1 MIVHK
6 TPFEQMLSG
15 PEVDINLRVYY
26 EVMRSAMESERS
38 TWISQWEQLARFNL
52 PRNQR
57 FNYSEVDNGQRKD
70 YSIVDNTGTL
80 ALRTLGAGM
89 MAGMSSPSR
98 EWFKVKT
105 DDDELNDMPE
115 VQDYLEE
122 GADQLRA
129 CFLRSNFYPTLHGA
143 YRELGLY
150 GTQSFCMLED
160 PEEDIR
166 CYPWPIGSYMI
177 AGDASLRTDL
187 FVRIVNMTARQ
198 LVDTYGKDKCSSQV
212 QTYYDSNAGGQKEQ
226 WWPVVQVVHPNT
238 YYGKMG
244 AKYPPYVS
252 VHYEMNNFSPKMK
265 LLRRGGF
272 QECPIICSRWEVTGE
287 NFYGN
292 SPGMECLGDVM
303 GLQLLQKRKSAAID
317 KMVNPPMIASP
328 AMANT
333 KMSLLPGDI
342 TYGDPKEGHMGF
354 KPAFEMKFDITAS
367 LKDIDDHK
375 KRIKS
380 AYYED
385 LFLMISGSDRRE
397 VTAEEI
403 RAKQEEKMLVL
414 GPVLERSN
422 GELFKPAIRRAWA
435 ILRRHGKIGPPP
447 AVMHGHNAAF
457 EFESILAQAQRMLKI
472 AAIDRFASF
481 VGQQAAVNPAALDII
496 DSDQMNREYA
506 EDLALPAKILRQ
518 QDQIDALRAQ
528 KAKQQQAAQM
538 ADNAQKLAPAA
549 QALSTTDTSS
559 DNALTRLLGTVG
571 QGGAPQ

>member
-1 MIVHK
+1 VIVNRS
-6 TPFEQMLSG
+6 PFEQLLTG
-15 PEVDINLRVYY
+15 PDADVNLRTYY
-26 EVMRSAMESERS
+26 EGMRSAMASEQSSWRP
-38 TWISQWEQLARFNL
+38 QWEQLARFNL

-57 FNYSEVDNGQRKD
+57 FNYSEVDRGDRKD

-105 DDDELNDMPE
+105 SNDSLNDLPE

-129 CFLRSNFYPTLHGA
+129 TFMHSNFYQTLHNS
-143 YRELGLY
+143 YKELGLY
-150 GTQSFCMLED
+150 GTQAFCILED
-160 PEEDIR
+160 PTEDIR
-166 CYPWPIGSYMI
+166 CYPWPLGSYYI
-177 AGDASLRTDL
+177 AGDAALRTDL

-198 LVDTYGKDKCSSQV
+198 LVDTYGKDQCSSQV
-212 QTYYDSNAGGQKEQ
+212 QTYYSSNAGGQKEQ
-226 WWPVVQVVHPNT
+226 WFPVVQVVHPNT
-238 YYGKMG
+238 YYGRM
-244 AKYPPYVS
+244 ANKYQPWVS
-252 VHYEMNNFSPKMK
+252 VHYEMNNYSPKMK

-272 QECPIICSRWEVTGE
+272 QECPVICSRWEVTGE

-333 KMSLLPGDI
+333 KMSLLPGDV
-342 TYGDPKEGHMGF
+342 TYGDMKDGSMGF
-354 KPAFEMKFDITAS
+354 KPAFEMKFDITAA
-367 LKDIDDHK
+367 LKDIEDHK
-375 KRIKS
+375 KRIKD
-380 AYYED
+380 AYYES

-422 GELFKPAIRRAWA
+422 GELFTPAIRRTWA
-435 ILRRHGKIGPPP
+435 ILRRRGKIGPPP
-447 AVMHGHNAAF
+447 DVMRGHNALF

-472 AAIDRFASF
+472 AAIDRFHAF
-481 VGQQAAVNPAALDII
+481 VGGQAAVNPNAYDII
-496 DSDQMNREYA
+496 DSDTMNREYGD
-506 EDLALPAKILRQ
+506 DLAVPGKILRDDKTMDAIRQ
-518 QDQIDALRAQ
+518 QR
-528 KAKQQQAAQM
+528 AKQQQAAEM
-538 ADNAQKLAPAA
+538 AANAQKLAPAA
-549 QALSTTDTSS
+549 QVLSNTDASGDSAL
-559 DNALTRLLGTVG
+559 NRMLGTIG
-571 QGGAPQ
+571 QGGNP